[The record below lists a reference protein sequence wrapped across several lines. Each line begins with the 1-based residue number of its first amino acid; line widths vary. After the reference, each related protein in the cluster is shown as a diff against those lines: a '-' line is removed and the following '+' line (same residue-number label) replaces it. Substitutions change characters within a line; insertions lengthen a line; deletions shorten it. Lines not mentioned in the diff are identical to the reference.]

1 MTPIV
6 LLLLLIFVFL
16 FSFSRNANPLAQD
29 IFCDLE
35 LFVNYLWI
43 YSGVD
48 FSDFFCIILGFL
60 KYWFIIIIKKKK
72 KGEKELGFLTNI

>member
-6 LLLLLIFVFL
+6 LLLLLIFGFL
-16 FSFSRNANPLAQD
+16 FSFSRNANSLAQD

-35 LFVNYLWI
+35 LFVNYLWM

-48 FSDFFCIILGFL
+48 FSDFFVLSWAF
-60 KYWFIIIIKKKK
+60 
-72 KGEKELGFLTNI
+72 